1 MTHLL
6 ESTVHQIFEAKK
18 LIKTLT
24 NGKYTAKVYYDQEW
38 EEYQTKFFEDGKDL
52 GEDVMHHT
60 DDKNDAINTAEAE
73 LKFMV
78 KASQNESKQLKEAS
92 FPFTTD
98 YKLSELISIAKDDE
112 NEVDLKTY
120 LQFKSMIKKND
131 VSFYSEDDFLDI
143 RDHLDIDNITINDAS
158 MSKAGWAVIKSGK
171 MRVYTKNNIGLWCIN
186 DENGSS
192 LESAFFSMG
201 KNLKN
206 ESKKLKENMQMHPN
220 KIEGFMESM
229 EEKFDSRPFKEVL
242 KDLDNNFDA
251 GLVKAW
257 EKMAKDFD
265 AFSEVFWEKYT

>member
-24 NGKYTAKVYYDQEW
+24 NGKYTAKVYYDPEW

-73 LKFMV
+73 LKFM
-78 KASQNESKQLKEAS
+78 
-92 FPFTTD
+92 
-98 YKLSELISIAKDDE
+98 AKS
-112 NEVDLKTY
+112 T
-120 LQFKSMIKKND
+120 
-131 VSFYSEDDFLDI
+131 
-143 RDHLDIDNITINDAS
+143 
-158 MSKAGWAVIKSGK
+158 
-171 MRVYTKNNIGLWCIN
+171 
-186 DENGSS
+186 
-192 LESAFFSMG
+192 
-201 KNLKN
+201 KN